1 MAPKRSFLDRSAA
14 QKLIDPAIRRAV
26 EFQELSARIE
36 KAQAES
42 VGLGAVPAHLDIDE
56 IRRQAQENDKT
67 INSLQQELFI
77 QDDQRLQ
84 RQDMQHQL
92 DNILAGLNTQGEL
105 PAVARSKA
113 QIQAQRMACLQF
125 LADTMTDATPQEQAN
140 FPGLVAAAQEPEKLV
155 PGDKYTGEHI
165 MWALDSDTA
174 KDSWTIDEV
183 FEALVSARRTVD
195 QVKEAKEKNRQLW
208 EMDKQG
214 QHTVDS
220 KFAIISS
227 TLQRIDTTGQETAKE
242 TRRLQNSMQK
252 VVDALG
258 PFDDGALI
266 ARPST
271 APPTVIATTYTH
283 TVPSSFNQ
291 ITSDE
296 S

>member
-1 MAPKRSFLDRSAA
+1 MAPKKSFLDKSAA
-14 QKLIDPAIRRAV
+14 QKLINPAIRRAV

-42 VGLGAVPAHLDIDE
+42 VGFGAVPAHLDIDE
-56 IRRQAQENDKT
+56 IRRQVQENDRIIT
-67 INSLQQELFI
+67 SLQQDLLI
-77 QDDQRLQ
+77 QDDQRLK
-84 RQDMQHQL
+84 RQDMQRQL
-92 DNILAGLNTQGEL
+92 DNVLAGLNTQGEL

-125 LADTMTDATPQEQAN
+125 LADTMTDATPQEEAN

-183 FEALVSARRTVD
+183 FEALVSARRTAD
-195 QVKEAKEKNRQLW
+195 Q
-208 EMDKQG
+208 QG

-242 TRRLQNSMQK
+242 TRRLENSMQK

-271 APPTVIATTYTH
+271 APPTVTATTYTH